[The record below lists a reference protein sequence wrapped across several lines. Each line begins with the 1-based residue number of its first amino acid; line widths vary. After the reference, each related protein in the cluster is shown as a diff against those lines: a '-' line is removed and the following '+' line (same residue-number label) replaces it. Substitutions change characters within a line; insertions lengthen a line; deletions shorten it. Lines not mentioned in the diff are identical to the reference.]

1 MTFRWEVRQLLRW
14 GSRHERWFAS
24 EDEARSFAEKGAG
37 ANGVCNRVENT
48 FYFSPYPDEA

>member
-24 EDEARSFAEKGAG
+24 VAEAEAYAKAGAG
-37 ANGVCNRVENT
+37 ADGTWKRVGDT
-48 FYFSPYPDEA
+48 FFFSPYPDEA